1 MKDFIVKTILL
12 LMAFG
17 FVCYTT
23 NAGSKI
29 NYDIIQKKYTDIPAS
44 ASLKVRKI
52 ALSAAVKVIQKE
64 TGSYGSGAYTR
75 IDDDF
80 YVLTAAHVVNN
91 LKVLSIQNGYEVVPG
106 TVVYKDD
113 KHDIAIL
120 KVEQMTSRTPLRY
133 KISDAQDY
141 PGETVLYAGYPNDHD
156 LLLFF
161 GNIAGK
167 SGDVVFIHSYAW
179 MGSSGSV
186 VLDLKGKIVGI
197 LSAVDVGGAFG
208 APQIVEDMVWIS
220 DARSIDLKKIK
231 TIPTL

>member
-1 MKDFIVKTILL
+1 MKEFIVKVILL
-12 LMAFG
+12 LMILGIGNSAKSG
-17 FVCYTT
+17 D
-23 NAGSKI
+23 NKI

-52 ALSAAVKVIQKE
+52 ALNAAVKVIQKE
-64 TGSYGSGAYTR
+64 TGSYGSGSYTR
-75 IDDDF
+75 IGGSF
-80 YVLTAAHVVNN
+80 YILTAAHVVDGF
-91 LKVLSIQNGYEVVPG
+91 KVLSIQNGYEVVLG
-106 TVVYKDD
+106 KVVYKDD

-120 KVEQMTSRTPLRY
+120 KVKQMTSRVPLKY
-133 KISDAQDY
+133 KISDVQDR

-161 GNIAGK
+161 GNIAGR
-167 SGDVVFIHSYAW
+167 SDGVVFMHSYAW

-208 APQIVEDMVWIS
+208 RPQIVEDVVWVT
-220 DARSIDLKKIK
+220 DARSIDLEKIK